1 MFNFN
6 KNKSMQKLAI
16 GIDIGGTN
24 ISYGVVTEEGV
35 VKLKE
40 SFPIK
45 EFTDVNIFVDYLS
58 KRIKNSLTGLSADFQ
73 LMGVGIGAP
82 NGNYYSGTIE
92 FAPNL
97 AWKGIVPLAD
107 LLNKKIGLPV
117 KLTNDANA
125 AAMGEMIY
133 GNAKNVNDFIMITLG
148 TGLGSGF
155 VANGKMILGHD
166 GFAGELGHAI
176 FDPNGRLCN
185 CGRKG
190 CLETYASASGIVRT
204 VKELISTTEEPSML
218 RKIALDEISSEMI
231 YKAAL
236 EKDPIAK
243 KAFDY
248 TGYVLGVMLANAV
261 AITSP
266 EVIFLFGGLAN
277 AGDLIF
283 KPVKKYMEEYL
294 LKIYKNKVKIQPS
307 ALSENDAAILGAAAL
322 IWDDIK

>member
-1 MFNFN
+1 
-6 KNKSMQKLAI
+6 MQKLTI

-24 ISYGVVTEEGV
+24 ISYGVVTENGI

-45 EFTDVNIFVDYLS
+45 EFTDVNVFIDYLAN
-58 KRIKNSLTGLSADFQ
+58 RIQISLTGLGTEYE

-82 NGNYYSGTIE
+82 NGNYYNGTIE

-97 AWKGIVPLAD
+97 PWKGVIPLAE
-107 LLNKKIGLPV
+107 LLSNKINLPV

-125 AAMGEMIY
+125 ATMGEMIY
-133 GNAKNVNDFIMITLG
+133 GNAKDLKDFMMITLG

-155 VANGKMILGHD
+155 VANGKLILGHD

-176 FDPNGRLCN
+176 FDPNGRQCN

-204 VKELISTTEEPSML
+204 VIELLNDTDEPSSL
-218 RKIALDEISSEMI
+218 RNIPEKEINSELI
-231 YKAAL
+231 YKASLERDEIAL
-236 EKDPIAK
+236 

-248 TGYVLGVMLANAV
+248 TAYVLGVMLANAV
-261 AITSP
+261 TITSP

-277 AGDLIF
+277 AGDRLF
-283 KPVKKYMEEYL
+283 KPVKKYFNDHL
-294 LKIYKNKVKIQPS
+294 LEIYKNKIELKPS
-307 ALSENDAAILGAAAL
+307 GLSENDAAILGAAAL
-322 IWDDIK
+322 LK

>member
-1 MFNFN
+1 
-6 KNKSMQKLAI
+6 MQKLAI

-24 ISYGVVTEEGV
+24 ISYGVVTEDGI

-45 EFTDVNIFVDYLS
+45 EFTDVNVFIDYLAE
-58 KRIKNSLTGLSADFQ
+58 RINISLKGLSTEFQ

-82 NGNYYSGTIE
+82 NGNYYTGTIE
-92 FAPNL
+92 YAPNL
-97 AWKGIVPLAD
+97 AWKGVVPLAD
-107 LLNKKIGLPV
+107 LLSKKIGLPV

-125 AAMGEMIY
+125 AAVGEMIY
-133 GNAKNVNDFIMITLG
+133 GNAKNLKDFIMITLG

-155 VANGKMILGHD
+155 VANGKLILGHD

-204 VKELISTTEEPSML
+204 AKEFLTESDEPSLL
-218 RKIALDEISSEMI
+218 RKIPLEEINSEMI
-231 YKAAL
+231 YKASL
-236 EKDPIAK
+236 ERDPIAL

-248 TGYVLGVMLANAV
+248 TAYVLGIMLANAV

-277 AGDLIF
+277 AGDRLF
-283 KPVKKYMEEYL
+283 KPVKKYLNEHL
-294 LKIYKNKVKIQPS
+294 LEIYKLNLPVYQKTMRPS
-307 ALSENDAAILGAAAL
+307 LELL
-322 IWDDIK
+322 L

>member
-1 MFNFN
+1 MFEKLKDN
-6 KNKSMQKLAI
+6 KGMQRLAI

-24 ISYGVVTEEGV
+24 ISYGVVTDNGI

-40 SFPIK
+40 SFPLK
-45 EFTDVNIFVDYLS
+45 EFNDVNVFVDYLAN
-58 KRIKNSLTGLSADFQ
+58 RIKNSLNGLGTEFQ

-82 NGNYYSGTIE
+82 NGNYYNGTIE

-97 AWKGIVPLAD
+97 PWKGVIPLAN
-107 LLNKKIGLPV
+107 LLSNKIGIPV

-125 AAMGEMIY
+125 ATMGEMIY
-133 GNAKNVNDFIMITLG
+133 GNAKNLNDFMMITLG

-155 VANGKMILGHD
+155 VANGKLILGHD

-176 FDPNGRLCN
+176 FDPNGRQCN

-204 VKELISTTEEPSML
+204 VKELLEKSDEPSLL
-218 RKIALDEISSEMI
+218 RNIPIDEINSEMI
-231 YKAAL
+231 YKASLERDSIAL
-236 EKDPIAK
+236 

-248 TGYVLGVMLANAV
+248 TAYVLGIMLANAV
-261 AITSP
+261 TITSP

-277 AGDLIF
+277 AGDRLF
-283 KPVKKYMEEYL
+283 KPVKRYFNEYL
-294 LKIYKNKVKIQPS
+294 LEIFKNKIEIKPS
-307 ALSENDAAILGAAAL
+307 GLSENDAAILGAAAL
-322 IWDDIK
+322 VWE

>member
-1 MFNFN
+1 
-6 KNKSMQKLAI
+6 MQKLAI

-24 ISYGVVTEEGV
+24 ISYGVVTEDGV

-45 EFTDVNIFVDYLS
+45 EFTDVNVFVDYLAERL
-58 KRIKNSLTGLSADFQ
+58 KISLTGLSTEFQ

-82 NGNYYSGTIE
+82 NGNYYKGTIE

-97 AWKGIVPLAD
+97 PWKGKVPLAD
-107 LLNKKIGLPV
+107 LLSKKIGLPV

-133 GNAKNVNDFIMITLG
+133 GNAKYLKDFIMITLG

-176 FDPNGRLCN
+176 FDPNGRMCN

-204 VKELISTTEEPSML
+204 VKEFLAESDEPSVL
-218 RKIALDEISSEMI
+218 RHIAIDDISSEMI
-231 YKAAL
+231 YKASL
-236 EKDPIAK
+236 ERDPIAL

-248 TGYVLGVMLANAV
+248 TAYVLGIMLANAV

-277 AGDLIF
+277 AGDRLF
-283 KPVKKYMEEYL
+283 KPVKRYMNEHL
-294 LKIYKNKVKIQPS
+294 LEIYKDKIELKPS
-307 ALSENDAAILGAAAL
+307 GLSENDAAILGAAAL
-322 IWDDIK
+322 IWEN

>member
-1 MFNFN
+1 
-6 KNKSMQKLAI
+6 MQKLAI

-24 ISYGVVTEEGV
+24 ISYGVVTEDGI

-40 SFPIK
+40 SFPIND
-45 EFTDVNIFVDYLS
+45 FNDVNNFVDYLS
-58 KRIKNSLTGLSADFQ
+58 ERINHSLAGLSTDFE

-82 NGNYYSGTIE
+82 NGNYYTGTIE
-92 FAPNL
+92 YAPNL
-97 AWKGIVPLAD
+97 KWKGVIPLASM
-107 LLNKKIGLPV
+107 LSEKIGLPAF
-117 KLTNDANA
+117 LTNDANA

-133 GNAKNVNDFIMITLG
+133 GNAKGLKDFFMITLG

-176 FDPNGRLCN
+176 FDPNGRQCN

-204 VKELISTTEEPSML
+204 VKELLSESEEPSIL
-218 RKIALDEISSEMI
+218 RNISLDNISSEMI

-236 EKDPIAK
+236 ERDSIAK

-283 KPVKKYMEEYL
+283 KPTKKYMEEYL
-294 LKIYKNKVKIQPS
+294 LKIYKNKIELKPS

-322 IWDDIK
+322 VWDKN

>member
-1 MFNFN
+1 
-6 KNKSMQKLAI
+6 MQKLAI

-24 ISYGVVTEEGV
+24 ISYGVVTEDGI

-40 SFPIK
+40 SFPIN
-45 EFTDVNIFVDYLS
+45 EFNDVNNFVDYLS
-58 KRIKNSLTGLSADFQ
+58 ERINHSLAGLSDDFQ

-82 NGNYYSGTIE
+82 NGNYYTGSIE
-92 FAPNL
+92 YAPNL
-97 AWKGIVPLAD
+97 KWEGVIPLASM
-107 LLNKKIGLPV
+107 LSKKIGLPAF
-117 KLTNDANA
+117 LTNDANA

-133 GNAKNVNDFIMITLG
+133 GNAKGLKDFFMITLG

-176 FDPNGRLCN
+176 FDPNGRQCN

-190 CLETYASASGIVRT
+190 CLETYASAPGIVRT
-204 VKELISTTEEPSML
+204 VKELLSDTDEPSIL
-218 RKIALDEISSEMI
+218 RNVSTDEISSEMI

-236 EKDPIAK
+236 ERDSIAK

-283 KPVKKYMEEYL
+283 KPTKKYMEENL
-294 LKIYKNKVKIQPS
+294 LKIYKNKIELKPS

-322 IWDDIK
+322 VWDNN

>member
-1 MFNFN
+1 
-6 KNKSMQKLAI
+6 MQKLAI

-24 ISYGVVTEEGV
+24 ISYGVVTENGI

-58 KRIKNSLTGLSADFQ
+58 ERIKNSLTGLSTEFQ

-82 NGNYYSGTIE
+82 NGNYYTGSIE

-97 AWKGIVPLAD
+97 AWKGVVPLAD
-107 LLNKKIGLPV
+107 LLSKKIGLPV

-125 AAMGEMIY
+125 AAVGEMIY
-133 GNAKNVNDFIMITLG
+133 GSAKNLKDFIMITLG

-155 VANGKMILGHD
+155 VANGKLILGHD

-204 VKELISTTEEPSML
+204 VKELLTESDEPSIL
-218 RKIALDEISSEMI
+218 RNVPIDEISSEMI
-231 YKAAL
+231 YKASL
-236 EKDPIAK
+236 ERDEIAK

-248 TGYVLGVMLANAV
+248 TAYVLGIMLANAV
-261 AITSP
+261 TVTSP

-277 AGDLIF
+277 AGDRIF
-283 KPVKKYMEEYL
+283 KPVKKYMNEHL
-294 LKIYKNKVKIQPS
+294 LEIYKNKIELKPS

-322 IWDDIK
+322 VWDDIKKS

>member
-1 MFNFN
+1 MLNFK
-6 KNKSMQKLAI
+6 KNKTMQKLAI

-24 ISYGVVTEEGV
+24 ISYGVVTEDGV

-45 EFTDVNIFVDYLS
+45 EFTDVNVFVDYLAERL
-58 KRIKNSLTGLSADFQ
+58 KISLTGLSTEFQ

-82 NGNYYSGTIE
+82 NGNYYKGTIE

-97 AWKGIVPLAD
+97 PWKGKVPLAD
-107 LLNKKIGLPV
+107 LLSKKIGLPV

-133 GNAKNVNDFIMITLG
+133 GNAKYLKDFLMITLG

-176 FDPNGRLCN
+176 FDPNGRMCN

-204 VKELISTTEEPSML
+204 VKEFLAESDEPSVL
-218 RKIALDEISSEMI
+218 RHIAIDDISSEMI
-231 YKAAL
+231 YKASL
-236 EKDPIAK
+236 ERDPIAL

-248 TGYVLGVMLANAV
+248 TAYVLGIMLANAV
-261 AITSP
+261 AVTSP

-277 AGDLIF
+277 AGDRLF
-283 KPVKKYMEEYL
+283 KPVKRYMNEHL
-294 LKIYKNKVKIQPS
+294 LEIYKDKIELKPS
-307 ALSENDAAILGAAAL
+307 GLSENDAAILGAAAL
-322 IWDDIK
+322 IWEN

>member
-1 MFNFN
+1 
-6 KNKSMQKLAI
+6 MQKLAI

-24 ISYGVVTEEGV
+24 ISYGVVTEEGI

-40 SFPIK
+40 SFPIGD
-45 EFTDVNIFVDYLS
+45 FTDVNIFVDYLS
-58 KRIKNSLTGLSADFQ
+58 ERINHSLAGLSASFQ

-82 NGNYYSGTIE
+82 NGNYYTGSIE
-92 FAPNL
+92 YAPNL
-97 AWKGIVPLAD
+97 AWKGIIPIAEILS
-107 LLNKKIGLPV
+107 KKINLPV

-133 GNAKNVNDFIMITLG
+133 GNAKKLKDFLMVTLG

-155 VANGKMILGHD
+155 VANGKIILGHD

-176 FDPNGRLCN
+176 FDPNGRMCN

-204 VKELISTTEEPSML
+204 VKEFLTNSEEPSVL
-218 RKIALDEISSEMI
+218 RTIPFEEITSESI
-231 YKAAL
+231 YKASLERDSIAL
-236 EKDPIAK
+236 

-248 TGYVLGVMLANAV
+248 TAYVLGVMLANAV

-277 AGDLIF
+277 AGDRIF
-283 KPVKKYMEEYL
+283 KPVKKYMNQHL
-294 LKIYKNKVKIQPS
+294 LEIYKNKIELKPS
-307 ALSENDAAILGAAAL
+307 ALPENDAAILGAAAL
-322 IWDDIK
+322 VWDE